1 MIDAAHVSTLQI
13 SYWVST
19 EIVTL
24 ASHKQRSAVI
34 GHFIEMAHAFA
45 DLNNYNGLMVRLCG
59 VCTRVAANRIL
70 LSQEMLSGLNMTPVQ
85 RLKLAWA
92 GVEPRQMKL
101 LDGLNKLMDPLS
113 NWQVYRQTL
122 KDTNP
127 PCLPFMGLFL
137 TDLTFIEEN
146 VSRLPNG
153 FVNFDKVRSA
163 PDALCVWFCSLRC
176 DR

>member
-1 MIDAAHVSTLQI
+1 
-13 SYWVST
+13 
-19 EIVTL
+19 
-24 ASHKQRSAVI
+24 
-34 GHFIEMAHAFA
+34 
-45 DLNNYNGLMVRLCG
+45 
-59 VCTRVAANRIL
+59 
-70 LSQEMLSGLNMTPVQ
+70 MTPVQ

-153 FVNFDKVRSA
+153 FVNFDKVRT
-163 PDALCVWFCSLRC
+163 
-176 DR
+176 

>member
-1 MIDAAHVSTLQI
+1 
-13 SYWVST
+13 
-19 EIVTL
+19 
-24 ASHKQRSAVI
+24 
-34 GHFIEMAHAFA
+34 
-45 DLNNYNGLMVRLCG
+45 
-59 VCTRVAANRIL
+59 
-70 LSQEMLSGLNMTPVQ
+70 MLSGLNMTPVQ

-153 FVNFDKVRSA
+153 FVNFDKVRT
-163 PDALCVWFCSLRC
+163 
-176 DR
+176 